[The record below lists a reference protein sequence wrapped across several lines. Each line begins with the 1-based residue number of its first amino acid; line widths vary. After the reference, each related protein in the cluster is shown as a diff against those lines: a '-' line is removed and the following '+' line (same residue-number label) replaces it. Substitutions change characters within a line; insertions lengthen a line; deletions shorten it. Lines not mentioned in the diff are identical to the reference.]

1 MPDLK
6 DIPASLMSAVKDV
19 VGSNQNLF
27 QQDLE
32 RKYGYTPPQEP
43 AVEPAV
49 EPEVEPEVE
58 PDTGTE
64 ESPDE

>member
-19 VGSNQNLF
+19 VNSNQNLF
-27 QQDLE
+27 QRDLE

-43 AVEPAV
+43 AVEP
-49 EPEVEPEVE
+49 
-58 PDTGTE
+58 DTGTE

>member
-43 AVEPAV
+43 AVEP
-49 EPEVEPEVE
+49 EVE